1 MREIVKLANIG
12 KKYRNQQ
19 VLHNINMTFEKG
31 KIYGIIGPNG
41 AGKTTIFKI
50 VSGLARQT
58 AGSLVFF
65 DGTMEA
71 EDARKR
77 ISFMIEN
84 SWLETKMSV
93 YKNMKL
99 LSILYDSPEERIV
112 EILKQVGL
120 DQEADKKAGNLSL
133 GMKQRLGIAMALLKN
148 PDMIVLDE
156 PMNGLDP
163 RGMVYMRKLFGD
175 LCREQGITIVLSSHL
190 LHELELIADVFYLM
204 DRGEVIDV
212 KSKEELSDADNVLE
226 RYYMEKIEG

>member
-1 MREIVKLANIG
+1 MSEIVKLINID
-12 KKYRNQQ
+12 KKYKKQQ
-19 VLHNINMTFEKG
+19 VLQNINMTFEKG

-50 VSGLARQT
+50 ISGLAKQT
-58 AGSLVFF
+58 AGNVVFF
-65 DGTMEA
+65 DGNTDA
-71 EDARKR
+71 QDARKR

-84 SWLETKMSV
+84 PWLEMKMSV

-99 LSILYDSPEERIV
+99 LSILYDSPEERIT

-120 DQEADKKAGNLSL
+120 DQEADKKAGKLSL

-163 RGMVYMRKLFGD
+163 RGMVYMRKLFSD
-175 LCREQGITIVLSSHL
+175 LCQDQGITIVLSSHL
-190 LHELELIADVFYLM
+190 LHELEIIADVFYLM
-204 DRGEVIDV
+204 DKGQIIDV
-212 KSKEELSDADNVLE
+212 KSKEELSDAENVLE
-226 RYYMEKIEG
+226 RYYMENIEE